1 MRGAGSASGPIICVV
16 MSKPLTESVLSRL
29 TAEALVTYL
38 GQSDRFELTM
48 HPGCCLGLTGEP
60 VADLNY
66 LVAGRGAG
74 DGDHFAAA
82 CMTCIS
88 RSLPFLAMIFPEA
101 GDSVE
106 RRAADLGLV
115 HVVDFPFMVRDDAPI
130 EPEGNDAVNVRRAS
144 GPDGAEANVRV
155 LSSAFVMPEESVRR
169 VLPASLVDSP
179 NLDIFLASID
189 DEVVGTVTLIHHGDT
204 SSIWSMATDTARQRS
219 GIGRRLLST
228 AMAEARIRGASRFF
242 LGATPAGYRLYESLG
257 FTTRTAA
264 KVWASGE
271 THQA

>member
-1 MRGAGSASGPIICVV
+1 
-16 MSKPLTESVLSRL
+16 MSKPLTESVLRRL
-29 TAEALVTYL
+29 TTEALVSYL
-38 GQSDRFELTM
+38 GQSKRFELTM
-48 HPGCCLGLTGEP
+48 HPGCCLALTGEP

-88 RSLPFLAMIFPEA
+88 RSQPFLAMIFPEA
-101 GDSVE
+101 GDTVE
-106 RRAADLGLV
+106 RTAADLGLV

-130 EPEGNDAVNVRRAS
+130 EPEGNDSVIVRRAA
-144 GPDGAEANVRV
+144 GPGGAEANVRV
-155 LSSAFVMPEESVRR
+155 LSSAFGMPEGSVRH
-169 VLPASLVDSP
+169 VLPASLGDSP

-204 SSIWSMATDTARQRS
+204 SGIWSMATDTARQRS

-228 AMAEARIRGASRFF
+228 AMAEARTQGAARFY